1 MSVLASASTISS
13 LEKLIRLC
21 MIVKGGGKIMIFE
34 QQALWS
40 CPEQTSGASDFR
52 DYSRAKTYR
61 SRVNRRDSKKVNE
74 ADCFMKLCACLPDY
88 GKKIDPNGYSVKMLR
103 ICLALETD
111 LTSLGSS
118 LKWGG
123 MGTVSNGRCLT
134 AKTLEFPK
142 TERGCS
148 LSDILIPDV
157 LEKYYLS
164 KEKAKRLFPNSPT
177 ELHRET
183 ESMIQKAQP

>member
-1 MSVLASASTISS
+1 MLAFANTISS

-40 CPEQTSGASDFR
+40 CPEQTSGVSDFR

-61 SRVNRRDSKKVNE
+61 SRVNRRDSKKVSE
-74 ADCFMKLCACLPDY
+74 ADCFTKLCDCLPDC
-88 GKKIDPNGYSVKMLR
+88 GKKIDPNGFSVKMLR
-103 ICLALETD
+103 IYLALEED
-111 LTSLGSS
+111 LTSRGCC

-123 MGTVSNGRCLT
+123 MGTLSSGSLST
-134 AKTLEFPK
+134 QKTLAFPK

-148 LSDILIPDV
+148 LLDILETEVD
-157 LEKYYLS
+157 EKYFLS
-164 KEKAKRLFPNSPT
+164 DQQT
-177 ELHRET
+177 ERILANCV
-183 ESMIQKAQP
+183 K

>member
-1 MSVLASASTISS
+1 MLAFANTISS

-74 ADCFMKLCACLPDY
+74 ADCFMKLCACLPDL
-88 GKKIDPNGYSVKMLR
+88 GKKIDPNGYSLKMLR
-103 ICLALETD
+103 IYLALETD
-111 LTSLGSS
+111 LMSSGCS

-123 MGTVSNGRCLT
+123 YGYDCEWQLLRC
-134 AKTLEFPK
+134 
-142 TERGCS
+142 
-148 LSDILIPDV
+148 
-157 LEKYYLS
+157 
-164 KEKAKRLFPNSPT
+164 
-177 ELHRET
+177 
-183 ESMIQKAQP
+183 